1 MRKQC
6 NLLEVPRSTSDYV
19 AKPESALNLR
29 IKRLLDE
36 LYLIDPCL
44 GTRRLVTILK
54 REHDIKV
61 NRKRLQRLRREMGL
75 EASIANLERAFLTT
89 VTASILIPF
98 EQLNRGNGRSTAF
111 RVPGVT
117 RKACKHA
124 DQGAT

>member
-44 GTRRLVTILK
+44 GTRRLVAILK

-75 EASIANLERAFLTT
+75 EAIYCKPRTSI
-89 VTASILIPF
+89 PDD
-98 EQLNRGNGRSTAF
+98 GH
-111 RVPGVT
+111 
-117 RKACKHA
+117 RKYPNTI
-124 DQGAT
+124 GAVKSW